1 MWHMDDLNNATKLAE
16 ISAKIYLYLNFIG
29 AWLTLQV
36 EEDGE
41 PSIFSYQIV
50 NGFFYERYVI

>member
-1 MWHMDDLNNATKLAE
+1 MDDLNNATKLAE